1 MSSKISRKGHS
12 SLGKGMG
19 SLLGN
24 FDYNSTDEIFSKLES
39 VQAEAQDRL
48 HDKKIEVKTVEIPQ
62 EPVVTVVQT
71 PAEDQVHHVRLD
83 DIEPNPD
90 QPRKSFDEAGLEELA
105 DSIRKQGIIQP
116 LLVEE
121 RSPGKYVIIAGERR
135 YRAARLAGQETVP
148 VLVKK
153 LTEIQRIEMAL
164 IENIQRQDLNPVE
177 EAVAYQFLIQ
187 KSGFTQDELAKRLG
201 KNRTT
206 ITNSL
211 RLLQL
216 PDSMKDDLISGLLTP
231 GHARA
236 ILSCVNPAD
245 RILLRNKIVEKELSV
260 RAAEAEAQ
268 ALNEGKKLILKK
280 KGGGKEKEPE
290 IQDVEDKFLE
300 AFGTRVEL
308 KGSLR
313 RGRLVI
319 PFRTTKELERL
330 YSLLKTDPLF
340 GSEE

>member
-24 FDYNSTDEIFSKLES
+24 FDYNSTDDIFSKLES
-39 VQAEAQDRL
+39 AQAEAQDRL
-48 HDKKIEVKTVEIPQ
+48 HDKKIEVKTVEIPR

-135 YRAARLAGQETVP
+135 YRAARLAGQE
-148 VLVKK
+148 
-153 LTEIQRIEMAL
+153 
-164 IENIQRQDLNPVE
+164 PVE

-245 RILLRNKIVEKELSV
+245 RILLRNKIVEKDLSV